1 MWFVVKM
8 LRKYYEYNTSKKKN
22 KKEGKQIWTTSSK
35 MQLSSKTNEIVKWPY
50 KNSICI
56 LVGYGFVERSNLVVT
71 WDNINLKKK
80 KKKSSGWWLLTNG
93 RNEGNIWN

>member
-35 MQLSSKTNEIVKWPY
+35 MQLSSKTNEIVKWTY

-71 WDNINLKKK
+71 WDNINFFFLKI
-80 KKKSSGWWLLTNG
+80 KSSGWWLLTNG